1 MPTLL
6 DRRSWKITM
15 YFGDH
20 NPPHFHIVTK
30 TGQEAQIAIATL
42 TVMAGE
48 VDKRVLDAVIEWA
61 SKNKTL
67 LLVKWLQYRLP
78 PE

>member
-48 VDKRVLDAVIEWA
+48 VDKRVLDAVIEWV

>member
-48 VDKRVLDAVIEWA
+48 VDKRD
-61 SKNKTL
+61 
-67 LLVKWLQYRLP
+67 
-78 PE
+78 

>member
-30 TGQEAQIAIATL
+30 NGTGSADRDRDIDGDGGRSGEA
-42 TVMAGE
+42 
-48 VDKRVLDAVIEWA
+48 RVGR
-61 SKNKTL
+61 SSRMGRKTPDISL
-67 LLVKWLQYRLP
+67 GKVA
-78 PE
+78 